1 MMQMRRLGQNGPSVS
16 AIGLGCMGISEAYG
30 ERDDAESLET
40 IRRALDLGVNF
51 FDTSDVYGAGHN
63 EEFVGRAITG
73 RRQEVVLA
81 TKCGF
86 VWGGQGEITGLD
98 GSPQH
103 IYEACEASL
112 RRLRVEVIDLYYLH
126 RVDPRVPIEES
137 IGAMSELVTQGKVRF
152 VCVSEVSVATLRR
165 AHSVHPITALQSE

>member
-1 MMQMRRLGQNGPSVS
+1 MAALGIRVLGSQGLRVS
-16 AIGLGCMGISEAYG
+16 EIGLGCVGISELYG
-30 ERDDAESLET
+30 PREPDESRTML
-40 IRRALDLGVNF
+40 RRALDLGVNF
-51 FDTSDVYGAGHN
+51 FDTADVYGAGHN

-86 VWGGQGEITGLD
+86 VWDGQGEITGLD

-112 RRLRVEVIDLYYLH
+112 RRLRVEVIDLY
-126 RVDPRVPIEES
+126 
-137 IGAMSELVTQGKVRF
+137 
-152 VCVSEVSVATLRR
+152 
-165 AHSVHPITALQSE
+165 